1 MAIVNITKTLTQ
13 PTEVI
18 STTAY
23 TVVLADSNKVKRC
36 TNTSTLTITVP
47 PDTVT
52 GNIPIGTQIGFIKEN
67 NIVVQFVNGSGVTL
81 NSVDNKRKIKG
92 QYGSAALIKTGANTW
107 VLAGNL
113 EA

>member
-18 STTAY
+18 NTTAY

-52 GNIPIGTQIGFIKEN
+52 GNIPIGTQIGFIREN
-67 NIVVQFVNGSGVTL
+67 DIVQFVNGSGVTL